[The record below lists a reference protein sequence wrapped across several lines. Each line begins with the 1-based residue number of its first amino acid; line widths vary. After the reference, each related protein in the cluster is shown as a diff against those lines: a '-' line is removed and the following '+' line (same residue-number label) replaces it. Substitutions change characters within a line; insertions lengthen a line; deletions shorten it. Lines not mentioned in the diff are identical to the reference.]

1 MINPTTAHET
11 DTIASSEQ
19 SKHVLGFGSL
29 WNLRGLVDYND
40 PLVSAYYNYPL
51 SMITRQ
57 AKLILFSNTS
67 FLILERR
74 QEMYGQMTGT
84 VQHPALRL
92 RLILLQ

>member
-40 PLVSAYYNYPL
+40 PLVSAYYELPSLNVH
-51 SMITRQ
+51 
-57 AKLILFSNTS
+57 TS
-67 FLILERR
+67 S
-74 QEMYGQMTGT
+74 
-84 VQHPALRL
+84 
-92 RLILLQ
+92 